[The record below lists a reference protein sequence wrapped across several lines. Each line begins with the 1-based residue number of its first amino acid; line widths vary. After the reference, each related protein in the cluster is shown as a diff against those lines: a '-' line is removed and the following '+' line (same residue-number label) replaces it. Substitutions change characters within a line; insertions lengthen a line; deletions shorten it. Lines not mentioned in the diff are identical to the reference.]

1 MAHAAF
7 AGWCKPVPG
16 TPDPFERASFT
27 LLSSRS
33 GDASPKDAAGV
44 PGTPRTPKEPRT
56 PMIWPQT
63 GSCTRRLQL
72 EKAAAVAAA
81 ALPQQLP
88 AGASVFWPGLNGS
101 DDCKSDYAE
110 SDAYASDGDDPP
122 PPPPPPP
129 PPLRVP
135 DPPPRRSLP
144 QAAEAK
150 AEVEA
155 SGKVEAED
163 ETESTLSR
171 GTRRQRSPPEVDLP
185 QPRPSPAE
193 LRTPSLRAGI
203 APVAGTRNLSALARA
218 RSKSFHKTAIS
229 PRVSKAEA
237 EKAKAEAE
245 KRPSNYFFGESWLH
259 QLDCADTIDGEVS
272 PHARGFANHHADG
285 YTSC

>member
-7 AGWCKPVPG
+7 AGWCKPMPG
-16 TPDPFERASFT
+16 TPNPFERASFKV
-27 LLSSRS
+27 LSSRS
-33 GDASPKDAAGV
+33 GDESHATPKDGDV
-44 PGTPRTPKEPRT
+44 PSSPRTPKEGGT
-56 PMIWPQT
+56 PMIWPQA

-88 AGASVFWPGLNGS
+88 AGASAFWPGLHGS

-122 PPPPPPP
+122 PSPAPPPRFPPPPPP
-129 PPLRVP
+129 
-135 DPPPRRSLP
+135 RRTLP
-144 QAAEAK
+144 QPTEAK

-155 SGKVEAED
+155 SGKVEPEE
-163 ETESTLSR
+163 ETDSTLSR

-193 LRTPSLRAGI
+193 LRTPSLPGT
-203 APVAGTRNLSALARA
+203 APAGTRNLSALARA

-259 QLDCADTIDGEVS
+259 QLDCDDTLDGQLS

-285 YTSC
+285 YSSC